1 MAGTKHCVTSRLR
14 AAVCAAVIAG
24 GQSVPG
30 AAQQAAPAAPAA
42 AAGQAE
48 ATPAAAPTVLANI
61 NINPKRI
68 TFDRIG
74 KSAAVYVFNQGG
86 AIGGFDVKLIDRV
99 MLPDGQIVPL
109 SEAEAKP
116 ELKDLVAR
124 LKSAKDMV
132 VVTPR
137 RVSLSGNAGQTLRIR
152 AGTSAEVA
160 AGEYR
165 THLTVTAIP
174 PADIGVTAEQAASQ
188 REGQLSFRINSVL
201 GLSIPV
207 ILRVGPIDIRAGIE
221 NAKLSVETA
230 PATAGKPPVQTGILA
245 FELVRVGAN
254 SLFGDIEVRGAKER
268 GDKEPLGVVRGV
280 GVYPEIDR
288 RFVKIALRRVPAAGE
303 QIEIIFR
310 DDDTSPGKQ
319 LSKVTIPAP

>member
-1 MAGTKHCVTSRLR
+1 MVGTKRIGAISFRTALCM
-14 AAVCAAVIAG
+14 IALTG
-24 GQSVPG
+24 VQS
-30 AAQQAAPAAPAA
+30 AQSTAQESQPAAPAGA
-42 AAGQAE
+42 ATPVA
-48 ATPAAAPTVLANI
+48 ATPAVAANL
-61 NINPKRI
+61 NINPKRMA
-68 TFDRIG
+68 FDRVG
-74 KSAAVYVFNQGG
+74 KSAAIYVFNQGG
-86 AIGGFDVKLIDRV
+86 AAGAFDVKLIDRV
-99 MLPDGQIVPL
+99 MLPDGQIVPV
-109 SEAEAKP
+109 SEAETKP

-124 LKSAKDMV
+124 LKSAREMV

-137 RVSLSGNAGQTLRIR
+137 RVSLPGNTGQTLRIR
-152 AGTSAEVA
+152 ASASSDLGP
-160 AGEYR
+160 GEYR

-174 PADIGVTAEQAASQ
+174 PADIGVTAEQAAAQ
-188 REGQLSFRINSVL
+188 REGQLSFRVNSVL

-207 ILRVGPIDIRAGIE
+207 IIRVGPIDVRAGVE
-221 NAKLSVETA
+221 NAKLSVEDVATTPGR
-230 PATAGKPPVQTGILA
+230 PAVKTSILT

-268 GDKEPLGVVRGV
+268 GDKEPLGAVRGI

-288 RFVKIALRRVPAAGE
+288 RFVKIALRRVPATGE

>member
-1 MAGTKHCVTSRLR
+1 MAGTKRSVTSKLQ
-14 AAVCAAVIAG
+14 AALCIAAIVG
-24 GQSVPG
+24 VQSGPG
-30 AAQQAAPAAPAA
+30 AAQQAAAATP
-42 AAGQAE
+42 AGQAE
-48 ATPAAAPTVLANI
+48 ATPAATPTVLANI

-86 AIGGFDVKLIDRV
+86 AVGGFDVKLIDRV

-160 AGEYR
+160 PGEYR

-230 PATAGKPPVQTGILA
+230 PTTAGKPPVTTSVLA

-303 QIEIIFR
+303 QVEIIFR

-319 LSKVTIPAP
+319 LSKVIIPAP